1 MCQNINEFRTKAV
14 KLSFLCIDS
23 TGYHPKGDVV
33 KYECEILLDDN
44 IRFCDQEGR
53 AHIKIRTAPQATVK
67 YTTDGSN
74 PRYNGKVA
82 ENGDI
87 TIPDN
92 TRVINVV
99 AEKDGVFS
107 EIKNIPVRRDVT
119 GNIVIKQIELDY
131 TKPVKLKLSG
141 SKKILIFSIEEL
153 QREIELLKNYK
164 GKFVAYSLDIYRD
177 DDNYIVLT
185 CKKPQGV
192 ELSEIFTH
200 IEKVKTDFYNDG
212 IQNVRAVITEL
223 LFEDAKDFEE
233 WIKQKGKTLHDF
245 KEAITQNE

>member
-1 MCQNINEFRTKAV
+1 M
-14 KLSFLCIDS
+14 
-23 TGYHPKGDVV
+23 P
-33 KYECEILLDDN
+33 ILL
-44 IRFCDQEGR
+44 
-53 AHIKIRTAPQATVK
+53 
-67 YTTDGSN
+67 
-74 PRYNGKVA
+74 
-82 ENGDI
+82 
-87 TIPDN
+87 
-92 TRVINVV
+92 
-99 AEKDGVFS
+99 
-107 EIKNIPVRRDVT
+107 
-119 GNIVIKQIELDY
+119 
-131 TKPVKLKLSG
+131 
-141 SKKILIFSIEEL
+141 IF
-153 QREIELLKNYK
+153 
-164 GKFVAYSLDIYRD
+164 YRD